1 MREITLPSPKT
12 EGSMSLEAVIAARR
26 SVRKYGPEELSL
38 DEISQLLW
46 SAQGIT
52 GGRPDRRAAPSAGGL
67 HPLEVYLCR
76 QDGVWHYRPESHKLL
91 KHLEED
97 VREPLAEAA
106 WRQLFIGRAPAVF
119 LMSAHISRTT
129 SKYEERGRIR
139 YVPMDAGHAT
149 ENMLLQ
155 AVALELGAVCVAAF
169 EDAKVAQV
177 IELPE
182 EEEPLYIIPVG
193 RLRGA

>member
-1 MREITLPSPKT
+1 MREITLPSPT
-12 EGSMSLEAVIAARR
+12 TDGSMSIEAASAARR

-46 SAQGIT
+46 AGQGIT

-76 QDGVWHYRPESHKLL
+76 PDGVWHYRPESHKLL
-91 KHLEED
+91 KHIEQD
-97 VREPLAEAA
+97 IREPLAEAA
-106 WRQLFIGRAPAVF
+106 WRQTFIGRAPAVF

-129 SKYEERGRIR
+129 SKYEERGRNR
-139 YVPMDAGHAT
+139 YIPMDAGHAA

-155 AVALELGAVCVAAF
+155 AVSLELGAVCVAAF
-169 EDAKVAQV
+169 QDAKVAQV

-193 RLRGA
+193 RLRGG